1 MNRAEF
7 TAYLSKRNGWS
18 RKEAEE
24 NLKGILE
31 AIEELLS
38 EGENVKL
45 TGFGSF
51 EVKKRSER
59 PGRNVNNP
67 EEIIMVPAHYAP
79 VFHPG
84 KNLKKAVE
92 R

>member
-51 EVKKRSER
+51 EVKKR
-59 PGRNVNNP
+59 
-67 EEIIMVPAHYAP
+67 A
-79 VFHPG
+79 
-84 KNLKKAVE
+84 
-92 R
+92 